1 MSLPKSLPTY
11 GFYTQ
16 KNFNVN
22 FINNLSQNRGSVKI
36 KKLYS
41 LHVNSYVEKGKRIMG
56 QSSMHKGSFFQAVNS
71 AGREETNIPCGCAIK
86 V

>member
-1 MSLPKSLPTY
+1 MRLSWDKVVFLPVESPSFTKEHGKT
-11 GFYTQ
+11 
-16 KNFNVN
+16 N
-22 FINNLSQNRGSVKI
+22 
-36 KKLYS
+36 S

-56 QSSMHKGSFFQAVNS
+56 QSSIHKGSFFQAVNS